1 MTQTRIHIIGLT
13 FAVAVL
19 SNAVGGGQTRLERR
33 HVLQMQSSGAV
44 DRGLSADAAA
54 DPRTVRTRTVRTSDA
69 TEVVYADRVGPS
81 GAPYVPGRV
90 IVKFRETTPA
100 NARLSAL
107 ASVSRTAAMTARK
120 PYANFDI
127 VELDAAE
134 DPEAAARQFAA
145 RPDVAYAQA
154 AYRLKSYLVP
164 NDPFYSM
171 QWNMP
176 NIDMERAWDVQPGAT
191 SSVIVAVLD
200 SGMAFQDAIVQ
211 YNALA
216 FRVVFANG
224 SSVVYPSLGPIQVPF
239 AAAPDLR
246 GANRFVMP
254 RDFIWEDNLPL
265 DTDGHGTHVSGTVGQ
280 LTNNSVGA
288 AGVAFNVR
296 LMPVKVIDSAW
307 DLIFN
312 APNEGT
318 DDTVARGIR
327 YAVDNGAKV
336 LNMSIGR
343 AGPPSPVLEDA
354 ITYAVGRGAFLAIA
368 AGNGF
373 EDGNPVEIVADIAS
387 RVPGAVSVAATD
399 RQHNRAFYSTTGAY
413 VELSAPGGSS
423 RGFGQSGAV
432 FQQTYDLSFVDTYD
446 LPPALYR
453 APRFDI
459 FLVTPFQGTSMAT
472 PHVSG
477 LAALLIQQGI
487 SSPAAIEA
495 ALERFAV
502 DRGPAG
508 RDHEFG
514 FGEVSARDTLR
525 GLGLSR

>member
-1 MTQTRIHIIGLT
+1 MTKTRIHTVWLT
-13 FAVAVL
+13 LAVAVL
-19 SNAVGGGQTRLERR
+19 SNVIGGGQTPLERR
-33 HVLQMQSSGAV
+33 QVLQMRSSGAV
-44 DRGLSADAAA
+44 DRGLSPDAAA
-54 DPRTVRTRTVRTSDA
+54 DPRSVRTRTVRTSEA
-69 TEVVYADRVGPS
+69 TDVVFADRVGPS

-90 IVKFRETTPA
+90 IVKFRDTTPA
-100 NARLSAL
+100 KARVSTL
-107 ASVSRTAAMTARK
+107 ASVSRTAAMTTRK

-145 RPDVAYAQA
+145 RPDVEYAQA
-154 AYRLKSYLVP
+154 AYRLRPYLVP

-216 FRVVFANG
+216 FRVIFANG
-224 SSVVYPSLGPIQVPF
+224 TSLFYPALGPIQVPF

-246 GANRFVMP
+246 GTNRFVMP

-280 LTNNSVGA
+280 LTNNGVGT

-296 LMPVKVIDSAW
+296 LMPVKVVDSLW
-307 DLIFN
+307 DFIFN

-343 AGPPSPVLEDA
+343 TGPPSPVLEDA

-373 EDGNPVEIVADIAS
+373 EDGNLVEIVADIAS
-387 RVPGAVSVAATD
+387 RVPGAVSVGATD

-446 LPPALYR
+446 LPPTLYR
-453 APRFDI
+453 APRFDM

-477 LAALLIQQGI
+477 LAALLVQQGI
-487 SSPAAIEA
+487 TSPAAIEA

>member
-1 MTQTRIHIIGLT
+1 MTNRRIHTIWLT
-13 FAVAVL
+13 LAVAVVG
-19 SNAVGGGQTRLERR
+19 NVIGGGQTPLERR
-33 HVLQMQSSGAV
+33 QVLQMQSSGAV
-44 DRGLSADAAA
+44 DRGLSPDAAA
-54 DPRTVRTRTVRTSDA
+54 APRTVRTRTVGPSEA
-69 TEVVYADRVGPS
+69 TDVVYADRVGPS

-90 IVKFRETTPA
+90 IVKFRDTAPA

-107 ASVSRTAAMTARK
+107 ASVSRTASMTARK

-127 VELDAAE
+127 VEIEAAE

-145 RPDVAYAQA
+145 RPDVEYAQA
-154 AYRLKSYLVP
+154 AYRLKPYLVP

-171 QWNMP
+171 QWNMGS
-176 NIDMERAWDVQPGAT
+176 IDMERAWDIQPGAT
-191 SSVIVAVLD
+191 PSVIVAVLD

-211 YNALA
+211 YNARA
-216 FRVVFANG
+216 FRVVFSNG
-224 SSVVYPSLGPIQVPF
+224 TSLAYPALGPLQVPF

-265 DTDGHGTHVSGTVGQ
+265 DTDGHGTHVSGTIGQ
-280 LTNNSVGA
+280 LTNNGVGA

-296 LMPVKVIDSAW
+296 LMPVKVIDSVW
-307 DLIFN
+307 DFIFDS
-312 APNEGT
+312 PNEGT

-343 AGPPSPVLEDA
+343 SGPVSPVLEDA

-373 EDGNPVEIVADIAS
+373 EDGNPVEIVAEIAS
-387 RVPGAVSVAATD
+387 RVPGAVSVGATD

-413 VELSAPGGSS
+413 VELSAPGGSN
-423 RGFGQSGAV
+423 RGFGTPGAV
-432 FQQTYDLSFVDTYD
+432 FQQTYDLSFVDTFE
-446 LPPALYR
+446 LPPNLYR

-459 FLVTPFQGTSMAT
+459 FMVTPFQGTSMAT
-472 PHVSG
+472 PHVAG

-487 SSPAAIEA
+487 TTPAAIEA

-502 DRGPAG
+502 DRGSAG
-508 RDHEFG
+508 KDNEFG
-514 FGEVSARDTLR
+514 FGEISARDTLR